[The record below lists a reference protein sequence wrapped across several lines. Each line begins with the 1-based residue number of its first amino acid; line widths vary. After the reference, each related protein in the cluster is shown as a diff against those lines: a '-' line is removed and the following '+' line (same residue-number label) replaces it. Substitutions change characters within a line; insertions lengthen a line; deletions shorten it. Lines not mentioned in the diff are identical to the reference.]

1 MKRIKEWILG
11 CVGLILGFLGVNL
24 LIFKILFPGPKS
36 GGSRIPMTAP
46 WYVAIMWKKAE
57 ARPGS

>member
-24 LIFKILFPGPKS
+24 LIFKILFPGLKAVGAGYYDCAVVCGYRCGRRRKS
-36 GGSRIPMTAP
+36 VQS
-46 WYVAIMWKKAE
+46 
-57 ARPGS
+57 